1 MIFSTNEFSNEAL
14 NSQEIDRGKTSLPLV
29 TNTLGRGNF
38 GIVVESGET
47 AIKKPYSND
56 ESRNQLK
63 NEIEILLRISKY
75 NHLNIVKLMEYSVES
90 VHIKKIF
97 NKTSYSIFYFLFS

>member
-1 MIFSTNEFSNEAL
+1 MDSKGTEKNLA
-14 NSQEIDRGKTSLPLV
+14 
-29 TNTLGRGNF
+29 NF
-38 GIVVESGET
+38 GILVESGET

-56 ESRNQLK
+56 ESRNELK

-90 VHIKKIF
+90 VHINKIF
-97 NKTSYSIFYFLFS
+97 NKTSDSIFYFLFSYEKKISLI